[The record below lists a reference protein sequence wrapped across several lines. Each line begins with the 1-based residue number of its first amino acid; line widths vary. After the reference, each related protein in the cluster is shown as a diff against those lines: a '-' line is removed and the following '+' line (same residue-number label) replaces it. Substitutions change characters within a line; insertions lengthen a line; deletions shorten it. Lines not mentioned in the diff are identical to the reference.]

1 MRASACRGVVGVEN
15 NLHCGTGEFLAR
27 IRTLPPRRAELDG
40 PLDEKHPH
48 SSIGGSRAAGVG
60 YSMLPL
66 ARLVFLDAAF
76 SISSVRHLE
85 TLLSTK
91 LDSSAANDL
100 SASSTRASVDR
111 RCVLGLGA
119 ASIGPRKFVRLISHR
134 PLPKLRRVE
143 IQARSVYSPNHC
155 LNGESLAAGAPSPA
169 CLRASSLRRARSR
182 VPASPKSTV

>member
-76 SISSVRHLE
+76 CISSVRHLE

-91 LDSSAANDL
+91 LDSSATNDL
-100 SASSTRASVDR
+100 SASSTRTSADR

-119 ASIGPRKFVRLISHR
+119 ASIVPQNFVGPSRQAIS
-134 PLPKLRRVE
+134 E
-143 IQARSVYSPNHC
+143 TAARGNP
-155 LNGESLAAGAPSPA
+155 G
-169 CLRASSLRRARSR
+169 
-182 VPASPKSTV
+182 

>member
-91 LDSSAANDL
+91 LDSSATNDL
-100 SASSTRASVDR
+100 SASSTRTSADR

-119 ASIGPRKFVRLISHR
+119 ASIVPQNFVGPS
-134 PLPKLRRVE
+134 
-143 IQARSVYSPNHC
+143 
-155 LNGESLAAGAPSPA
+155 
-169 CLRASSLRRARSR
+169 RRAINETAARGNPGHSSQR
-182 VPASPKSTV
+182 CKRHNKGS